1 MYSRRA
7 FRRSV
12 VTNVV
17 IGLVGLMWVHQ
28 AGQRAEACG
37 GFFCSATPINQT
49 AEQIIFHKDGN
60 NVTAIVMIQYQG
72 PAEDF
77 SWVVPVPG
85 IPDLALSSSL
95 LFSSFEPATRPQFNL
110 DVERIGCPIPPIFF
124 DAGGVPLSP
133 AADGGSAG
141 GAPQE
146 VQVLQQLTVG
156 PFDIQIVNSQNPD
169 ALAQWLVDNNYDLS
183 DRGRD
188 LIAPYVEMGM
198 NFVALRLQK
207 DSDVGDIQ
215 PLKMRYV
222 TDRPMIPIKLT
233 AVAAEPDMGII
244 VWLFGPARA
253 VPLNFLHVEVNYARL
268 NWFLGTFGGYSSYQ
282 QLVTEAMNEA
292 GGQGFATDYAARD
305 SSLREQ
311 LPDAATLR
319 EFLDERRAESDA
331 ARALV
336 NLGRNL
342 TFPQA
347 TMRSLFAAALPLP
360 EGESLF
366 AYGNANRLR
375 ALFSD
380 AELEAARGSI
390 LDALKTSVLDPYE
403 DSLTIFDGDPYITRM
418 YTTLSPEEMTLDP
431 VFSFNADLAGQQ
443 LARNAKLRINCLVE
457 PPEWELELG
466 EGTGRD
472 GEIVLRG
479 TGDQPF
485 AVPEEVTRQSAVKAT
500 QWLRESGQPE
510 AVTTNTF
517 GTVVVGD
524 PINILATLCG
534 LFTLPFFAAPMF
546 GIGWMRHR
554 LRSKHQ

>member
-1 MYSRRA
+1 MCGRA
-7 FRRSV
+7 FRRST
-12 VTNVV
+12 VTNAI
-17 IGLVGLMWVHQ
+17 IGLVGLMWVYQ
-28 AGQRAEACG
+28 GGQRAEACG
-37 GFFCSATPINQT
+37 GFFCSAVPINQT

-60 NVTAIVMIQYQG
+60 TVTAIVMIQYQG

-85 IPDLALSSSL
+85 IPDLSLSSSM

-110 DVERIGCPIPPIFF
+110 DIERIGCPIPPFF
-124 DAGGVPLSP
+124 SDADGVPAASP
-133 AADGGSAG
+133 GPGTSEG
-141 GAPQE
+141 GAPQD

-169 ALAQWLVDNNYDLS
+169 ALAQWLIDNNYDLS

-215 PLKMRYV
+215 PLKMQYV
-222 TDRPMIPIKLT
+222 TERPMIPIKLT

-268 NWFLGTFGGYSSYQ
+268 NWFLGNFGAYSSYQ

-292 GGQGFATDYAARD
+292 GGQGFATDYAGRD
-305 SSLREQ
+305 PAIRDQ
-311 LPDAATLR
+311 LPDPTALR

-331 ARALV
+331 ALALV
-336 NLGRNL
+336 NLGFNQ

-347 TMRSLFAAALPLP
+347 TMRSLFMGALPLP
-360 EGESLF
+360 EGEPLF
-366 AYGNANRLR
+366 VYGNANRLR
-375 ALFSD
+375 QLFSN
-380 AELEAARGSI
+380 AELEAARTSI
-390 LDALKTSVLDPYE
+390 LDALKTSVVDPYE
-403 DSLTIFDGDPYITRM
+403 DSLTIFDKDPYITRM

-431 VFSFNADLAGQQ
+431 IFSFNADLPGQQ
-443 LARNAKLRINCLVE
+443 MDRNAKLRINCLTE

-485 AVPEEVTRQSAVKAT
+485 SVPIEVASQSAVKST
-500 QWLRESGQPE
+500 QWLRETGSPE

-524 PINILATLCG
+524 PINVLATLCG
-534 LFTLPFFAAPMF
+534 LFTFPFFVATML
-546 GIGWMRHR
+546 GIGWMRRR
-554 LRSKHQ
+554 LRSKSRS